1 MNDKDIFIENV
12 KVKTII
18 ELEIHVNYIL
28 FKVDN
33 SLNLTKTQKYTIM
46 NAIWLFSKVVDL

>member
-1 MNDKDIFIENV
+1 MNDKDIFIGNV
-12 KVKTII
+12 KVKIII

-46 NAIWLFSKVVDL
+46 TAIWLFSKVVNL